1 MRGPLSGRVALV
13 TGGGVRIGRE
23 VVRTLADAGASV
35 AVHARAHGREAVA
48 AAREVKRRGGRSAVL
63 LADLAD
69 VDACEALVP
78 ACIEALGRIDVLVNC
93 AGVFERSDPLHA
105 DPAVWE
111 RMMAVNARAPW
122 ILTAAAGRAMRRRGG
137 CVVNFACESVLTPWT
152 GWLAY
157 GASKA
162 ALAHLTRGYAK
173 ALAPKV
179 RVNAV
184 LPGPILPA
192 KGSTPERNRQA
203 VAATAMKRW
212 GKPSDVAAAVRY
224 FAVDAPYVTGVL
236 LPVDGGRHL
245 A

>member
-1 MRGPLSGRVALV
+1 VKGPLSGKVALV
-13 TGGGVRIGRE
+13 TGGAVRIGRE
-23 VVRTLADAGASV
+23 VVRTLAAAGASV
-35 AVHARAHGREAVA
+35 AVHAREHAKEAEEAAH
-48 AAREVKRRGGRSAVL
+48 EVRRLGGRSAVL

-69 VDACEALVP
+69 VSACEGVVP
-78 ACIEALGRIDVLVNC
+78 ACTKALGRIDLLVNC
-93 AGVFERSDPLHA
+93 AGVFERTDPLHP

-122 ILTAAAGRAMRRRGG
+122 ILTAAAGRAMARRGG
-137 CVVNFACESVLTPWT
+137 AIVNFACESVLTPWT

-179 RVNAV
+179 RVNAI
-184 LPGPILPA
+184 LPGPILKA
-192 KGSTPERNRQA
+192 RGSTPERNRAA

-212 GKPSDVAAAVRY
+212 GKPSDVAAAVKY

>member
-1 MRGPLSGRVALV
+1 MTDPLQGQVALV
-13 TGGGVRIGRE
+13 TGGAQRIGRE
-23 VVRTLADAGASV
+23 VVLALADAGASV
-35 AVHARAHGREAVA
+35 AVHAHHSVKEAEA
-48 AAREVKRRGGRSAVL
+48 TARQVRRRGRRATVL
-63 LADLAD
+63 LADLSD
-69 VDACEALVP
+69 PKACEGLVP
-78 ACIEALGRIDVLVNC
+78 ACVDALGRIDVLVNC

-122 ILTAAAGRAMRRRGG
+122 ILTAAAGRAMKRRGG
-137 CVVNFACESVLTPWT
+137 CVVNVACESVFTPWT

-162 ALAHLTRGYAK
+162 ALAHLTAGYAK

-184 LPGPILPA
+184 APGPILPA
-192 KGSTPERNRQA
+192 RGSSAARNRA
-203 VAATAMKRW
+203 AAAATAMKRW
-212 GKPSDVAAAVRY
+212 GAPSDIAAAVRF
-224 FAVDAPYVTGVL
+224 FAVDAPYVTGVV

-245 A
+245 G